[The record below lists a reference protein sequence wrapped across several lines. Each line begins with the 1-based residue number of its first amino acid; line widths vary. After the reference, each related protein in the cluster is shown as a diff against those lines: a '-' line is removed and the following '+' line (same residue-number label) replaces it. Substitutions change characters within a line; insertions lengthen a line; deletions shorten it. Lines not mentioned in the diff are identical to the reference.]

1 MAVDETTPMFRRD
14 GPSAAEIAA
23 FHRDGYL
30 AFPEIFT
37 ETALAALIEEVHAD
51 ESVQAFLAMPEEER
65 RAPGSPLVYFMR
77 PWNDRGYWSDRLID
91 APLVTAL
98 LRATIGPEYHFCHS
112 SMNLALRGADRL
124 GFHQDHHHWFHQYPV
139 NLAEREK
146 GYIQVLYYPNGFTR
160 GDRSLSVI
168 PGSHRVSPTPDV
180 TPAAL
185 LGGEFNAQAGRE
197 LAAVELE
204 LPPGSMVYLNA
215 RMFHGVAA
223 KPVDSPQ
230 AYRLFLID
238 IFKEAGPPHRF
249 TQEIPPEWLARA
261 TPERQRMFAREPYTP
276 DCWLPAT
283 DAAAPR

>member
-1 MAVDETTPMFRRD
+1 MAACKMIPMFRRD
-14 GPSAAEIAA
+14 VPSTEEIAA
-23 FHRDGYL
+23 FHRDGYIAL
-30 AFPEIFT
+30 PEIFT
-37 ETALAALIEEVHAD
+37 PAALAALIEEVHVD
-51 ESVQAFLAMPEEER
+51 QGVQAFLGLSEEER
-65 RAPGSPLVYFMR
+65 RAQGNPRVYFVR
-77 PWNDRGYWSDRLID
+77 PWNDRGCWSDRLID

-98 LRATIGPEYHFCHS
+98 LRATIGPAYHFCHS

-124 GFHQDHHHWFHQYPV
+124 EFHQDHHHWFHQHAV
-139 NLAEREK
+139 NLAERHK

-168 PGSHRVSPTPDV
+168 PGSHRVSPIPEV

-185 LGGEFNAQAGRE
+185 LRGEFDAEAGRE

-276 DCWLPAT
+276 DCWLPA
-283 DAAAPR
+283 AAAPR